1 MRRPKTG
8 RSKRGGKRPG
18 AGRPKTLRTASNTL
32 SAIDLKSLLTAPA
45 PDEIET
51 VAQRHAH
58 KALASMVKLLMF
70 GSVESAKITAA
81 IEVLDRGYGKPA
93 VEIGG
98 DAMLPF
104 MKAPAT
110 PTTSTEIRTEARKFA
125 NLAIAVLE
133 KIAESGASENSRA
146 SASKM
151 LLARG
156 LGTVAAARMPDEFD
170 KRPLGKKEQALHAA
184 ANAATGMYATPAPPR
199 RDDDHANS

>member
-1 MRRPKTG
+1 MRPKSG
-8 RSKRGGKRPG
+8 KSKRGGKRPG
-18 AGRPKTLRTASNTL
+18 AGRPRTIRSASNTL
-32 SAIDLKSLLTAPA
+32 GAIDIEALLSAST

-81 IEVLDRGYGKPA
+81 TEVLDRGYGKPA

-104 MKAPAT
+104 MRTPAAPT
-110 PTTSTEIRTEARKFA
+110 ISTEIRIEARKYA

-133 KIAESGASENSRA
+133 KIADNGASENSRA
-146 SASKM
+146 SASRM

-170 KRPLGKKEQALHAA
+170 KRPLGKKEEAQRAA
-184 ANAATGMYATPAPPR
+184 ESAATGRYATPSAPLKRP
-199 RDDDHANS
+199 

>member
-1 MRRPKTG
+1 MRPK
-8 RSKRGGKRPG
+8 SKKSNRGGKRKG
-18 AGRPKTLRTASNTL
+18 AGRKKTLRSASNTL

-51 VAQRHAH
+51 VARRHAH

-70 GSVESAKITAA
+70 GTVESAKITAA
-81 IEVLDRGYGKPA
+81 TEILDRGFGRPA

-104 MKAPAT
+104 MLAPVK
-110 PTTSTEIRTEARKFA
+110 PTISTEIRTEARKYA
-125 NLAIAVLE
+125 NLAVAVLE

-146 SASKM
+146 SASRM

-170 KRPLGKKEQALHAA
+170 KRPLGKKEEAQRAA
-184 ANAATGMYATPAPPR
+184 ESAATGRYAIPAAPTLKR
-199 RDDDHANS
+199 TH